1 MTDVWSRP
9 VLGDVANG
17 RPGPKEKHMQTTIA
31 DLFSRFWWMIL
42 LRGAI
47 AVLFGVVLFAWPGVS
62 LASLVILFGIFVFI
76 DGIGNVV
83 MAFGGRQEEDHWWV
97 LLLAGLAGIAVGILT
112 FLNPD
117 ITALVLLF
125 YIAIWA
131 IVTGVL
137 QIVAAIRLR
146 KVIQGEFW
154 MVLGGLASIAFGVFV
169 IARPGQGA
177 LAILWLIGAY
187 AIVIGVVLILFAF
200 RARGFV
206 KRVEKAAA

>member
-1 MTDVWSRP
+1 
-9 VLGDVANG
+9 
-17 RPGPKEKHMQTTIA
+17 MQTAIA

-47 AVLFGVVLFAWPGVS
+47 AVLFGIVLFAWPGVT
-62 LASLVILFGIFVFI
+62 LASLVILFGIFAFA

-83 MAFGGRQEEDHWWV
+83 IAFGGRQEEDHWWV
-97 LLLAGLAGIAVGILT
+97 LLLAGLAGIVVGILT
-112 FLNPD
+112 FLNPG

-154 MVLGGLASIAFGVFV
+154 MVLGGLASVVFGVFV
-169 IARPGQGA
+169 IARPGPGA
-177 LAILWLIGAY
+177 LAVLWFIGAY
-187 AIVIGVVLILFAF
+187 AIVIGAVLILFAF

-206 KRVEKAAA
+206 KRVKKAAA